1 MTSIELSDIP
11 LGQFTFRVRRAGPA
25 DGRPV
30 ILLHGVPQTSL
41 CWEAQLEALGD
52 AGYHAVAFDQ
62 RGYSPGARSEDI
74 AEFTMDK
81 LVGDVLDMADVLGFE
96 RFDVVGHD
104 MGAGVAWTLAACYPQ
119 RVTTVTA
126 LSVPNWNAYFDAYH
140 GNIPNRGDGD
150 DQFTLSAYA
159 REFGAAPRGL
169 PEQLLVANNCEQLRA
184 FFDGLPDDHVAEY
197 VDVLGS
203 VEAMRGVLDVYRNIG
218 FTDDPGDGATTDRL
232 PPIEVPTLFIWS
244 DQDPAIAASGAYA
257 TGDHVKGPYRFVA
270 LEGIDHWIQE
280 KAPERVNSELLA
292 HLERHPV
299 ATQRKQPTRI

>member
-11 LGQFTFRVRRAGPA
+11 LGQFTFRVRSAGPA

-41 CWEAQLEALGD
+41 CWEAQLEALGG

-74 AEFTMDK
+74 SEFTMDK
-81 LVGDVLDMADVLGFE
+81 LVGDVLEMADVLGFK

-104 MGAGVAWTLAACYPQ
+104 MGAGVAWTLAAHHAE
-119 RVTTVTA
+119 RLNTLTA
-126 LSVPNWNAYFDAYH
+126 VSVPNPNAYFDAYH
-140 GNIPNRGDGD
+140 GSIPNRGDGD

-159 REFGAAPRGL
+159 REFRAAPRGV
-169 PEQLLVANNCEQLRA
+169 PEQLMVANDCELLRT
-184 FFDGLPDDHVAEY
+184 FFDGLSTDHISEY
-197 VDVLGS
+197 VEVLGS
-203 VEAMRGVLDVYRNIG
+203 VDAMRGVLDVYRNSDLIE
-218 FTDDPGDGATTDRL
+218 DPGSEATFDRL

-270 LEGIDHWIQE
+270 LEGLDHWIQE
-280 KAPERVNSELLA
+280 KAPERFNSELLA

-299 ATQRKQPTRI
+299 GALREQPKRT

>member
-1 MTSIELSDIP
+1 MTAIELFEIP
-11 LGQFTFRVRRAGPA
+11 LGLFTFRARRAGPS

-41 CWEAQLEALGD
+41 CWEAQLTALGD

-81 LVGDVLDMADVLGFE
+81 LVGDVLGIADALGLD

-104 MGAGVAWTLAACYPQ
+104 MGAGVAWRLAGHHPDRLNTL
-119 RVTTVTA
+119 TA
-126 LSVPNWNAYFDAYH
+126 ISVPNINAYFDAYH
-140 GNIPNRGDGD
+140 GKIPHRGDGD
-150 DQFTLSAYA
+150 DQFKKSSYA
-159 REFGAAPRGL
+159 RDFKAAPRGAVEEL
-169 PEQLLVANNCEQLRA
+169 MVANDCEQLRG
-184 FFDGLPDDHVAEY
+184 FLDGVPADHVTEY
-197 VDVLGS
+197 VAVLGS
-203 VEAMRGVLDVYRNIG
+203 VEAMRGVLDVYRNES
-218 FTDDPGDGATTDRL
+218 FTEQAGDADADRL

-257 TGDHVKGPYRFVA
+257 TADHVAGPYRFIA
-270 LEGIDHWIQE
+270 LAGLDHWIPE
-280 KAPERVNSELLA
+280 KAPELVNAELLD

-299 ATQRKQPTRI
+299 RSAHKSAATT